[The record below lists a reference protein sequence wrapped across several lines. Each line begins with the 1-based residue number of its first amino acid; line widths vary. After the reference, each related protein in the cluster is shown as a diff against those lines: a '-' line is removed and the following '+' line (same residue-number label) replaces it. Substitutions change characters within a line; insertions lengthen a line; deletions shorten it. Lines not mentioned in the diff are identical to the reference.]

1 MVGLYESMITNEAQ
15 RIMWSKLSDL
25 DLFTQYW
32 DNWSGYVSGGAS
44 SGTSQNKIAERGGNE
59 IYDRFDV
66 FSHTGDPFDPTY
78 CIQVLDEIACE
89 ELKVSS
95 YERRYAEKIVDRMHE
110 LIKLNLDWIKNGNYM
125 DKDGV
130 KRK

>member
-1 MVGLYESMITNEAQ
+1 MIGLYESMITNEAQ

-32 DNWSGYVSGGAS
+32 DNWSGYVSGGLS
-44 SGTSQNKIAERGGNE
+44 SGTSQNKIAERGGDE
-59 IYDRFDV
+59 INRRFDV
-66 FSHTGDPFDPTY
+66 YNHTGDTFEPVY
-78 CIQVLDEIACE
+78 CLQVLDEIACE
-89 ELKVSS
+89 ELKVNNF
-95 YERRYAEKIVDRMHE
+95 ERRYAEKIADRMHE
-110 LIKLNLDWIKNGNYM
+110 LIKLNLDWIKKGNFM

>member
-1 MVGLYESMITNEAQ
+1 MIGLYESMITNEAQ

-59 IYDRFDV
+59 IYSRFDALG
-66 FSHTGDPFDPTY
+66 HTGDPFDPTY
-78 CIQVLDEIACE
+78 CIQILDDIACE
-89 ELKVSS
+89 ELKVSGF
-95 YERRYAEKIVDRMHE
+95 ERRYAEKIVDRMHE
-110 LIKLNLDWIKNGNYM
+110 LIKLNLDWIKKGNYM
-125 DKDGV
+125 DKGGV